1 MKSVLEY
8 LAFGDTERALQ
19 TGSVKGGVR
28 IRTLSLTMKSKTPTV
43 SSIDFLKHPGGSLI
57 KVTLFLPQ
65 KRIEFSG

>member
-1 MKSVLEY
+1 MWIVGIQPYVEILLS
-8 LAFGDTERALQ
+8 
-19 TGSVKGGVR
+19 SVKALFKNLNCSSVN
-28 IRTLSLTMKSKTPTV
+28 SKTPTV